1 MNIVMLRIKRE
12 GILLEKTNLEF
23 ENEGVLNPAV
33 YQEGNIIYLFY
44 RAVRAGNHS
53 SIGYC
58 LLDDPL
64 NITYRAEYPVIVP
77 ENKYESQGVEDP
89 RIVKIDDLYYLTY
102 TAYDGISAQGALAIS
117 NDLQHFEKQGI
128 IVPKVTYSAFLL
140 MAEANKNLDSKYYQ
154 YQSFYLKPGVPPE
167 TILLWDKNVVFFPRK
182 IDGNFV
188 FLHRIRPGI
197 QIVKIKDLNDLTEEY
212 WNNYLQN
219 LHQFIVMDPAYP
231 YERQY
236 IGAGCPPIETSF
248 GWLLIYH
255 TGELSPSGY
264 YYSASAALL
273 DLNNPA
279 RLISRLPY
287 SLFEPEIEYEMAGI
301 VNNVVFPTGTT
312 FYDGTLFIYYGAPD
326 QRIAVVSV
334 NLMDL
339 LNELLKYKI

>member
-1 MNIVMLRIKRE
+1 MLRIQRE
-12 GILLEKTNLEF
+12 GILLDKTELEF

-33 YQEGNIIYLFY
+33 YQEDYTIYMFY
-44 RAVRAGNHS
+44 RAVKSGNYS
-53 SIGYC
+53 SLGYC

-77 ENKYESQGVEDP
+77 ENKYESHGVEDP
-89 RIVKIDDLYYLTY
+89 RLVKIDDLYYLTY
-102 TAYDGISAQGALAIS
+102 TAYDGINAQGALAVS
-117 NDLQHFEKQGI
+117 GDLQHFEKKGI
-128 IVPKVTYSAFLL
+128 IVPKVSYSSFLL
-140 MAEANKNLDSKYYQ
+140 MAQSNKNLDPAYYQ
-154 YQSFYLKPGVPPE
+154 NQTFYLKSGVPAE
-167 TILLWDKNVVFFPRK
+167 TILLWDKNVVFFPKR
-182 IDGNFV
+182 IDGHLV

-197 QIVKIKDLNDLTEEY
+197 QIVKINDLDDLTEEY

-219 LHQFIVMDPAYP
+219 LHEFIVMDPVYP

-236 IGAGCPPIETSF
+236 LGAGCPPVETSL

-273 DLNNPA
+273 DLNDPS

-287 SLFEPEIEYEMAGI
+287 SLFEPEIDYEITGV

-312 FYDGTLFIYYGAPD
+312 FYDGKLFIYYGAAD

-334 NLMDL
+334 NLTDL